1 MKASVPQQPSDQQE
15 KIDFFLISAH
25 ELRTSLSAMKWLF
38 KLLIDGDLGV
48 LTDAQRTLL
57 LQATDSN
64 ERMIGLI
71 NDTMNVIKAEGSS
84 TPYVEEPII
93 IEKLLSEVIAD
104 FTSEAAEKGMHI
116 RYSSTSTETTILGD
130 IGKLRIALHNLL
142 ENAIKYGNPNSD
154 IALQLS
160 TTSTEATISIRDN
173 GMGIP
178 EEEQGQMF
186 TKFFRASNARAHTP
200 GVGLGLYATKAII
213 ERHHGSIS
221 FATGP
226 TGTIFT
232 ITLPISQRPEH
243 LPKTL

>member
-142 ENAIKYGNPNSD
+142 ENAIK
-154 IALQLS
+154 
-160 TTSTEATISIRDN
+160 
-173 GMGIP
+173 
-178 EEEQGQMF
+178 
-186 TKFFRASNARAHTP
+186 
-200 GVGLGLYATKAII
+200 
-213 ERHHGSIS
+213 
-221 FATGP
+221 
-226 TGTIFT
+226 
-232 ITLPISQRPEH
+232 
-243 LPKTL
+243 